1 MTIGPRDGIIRSYQG
16 VKVAHDLKRDPIKF
30 VRDKAKAKYKKGSE
44 CFICASSVKLDFHH
58 FYTLTP
64 LFNKWLKTNKISIT
78 TDEDVLAVRDQ
89 FIAEH
94 NAELYEYAITLCHD
108 HHLKL
113 HSIYGKDPPLVTAK
127 KQMNWVNIQREK
139 HGLPRVDS

>member
-1 MTIGPRDGIIRSYQG
+1 
-16 VKVAHDLKRDPIKF
+16 VAHDLKRDPIKY
-30 VRDKAKAKYKKGSE
+30 VRDKAKAKYEKADR
-44 CFICASSVKLDFHH
+44 CFICDSTEKLDFHH

-64 LFNKWLKTNKISIT
+64 LFNKWLRDNKLKIAS
-78 TDEDVLAVRDQ
+78 DEDVIGVRDR

-94 NAELYEYAITLCHD
+94 MPELYDHTVTLCHE

-127 KQMNWVNIQREK
+127 KQMNWVKIQREK
-139 HGLPRVDS
+139 NGLC